1 MTDLPSWQA
10 PGGAA
15 ASPSGEH
22 PDTATA
28 STGPGST
35 SPGFASPG
43 FTSPGGPAPAFPPPG
58 GSPYGAAPGSGPGA
72 GRPAAGWAPP
82 PKPGLVPLRP
92 LGFGTL
98 FGAIFQVLRRNPRPT
113 FGAALLL
120 VGLVQLVSVG
130 LVLGASFWGL
140 DRELRAT
147 AEDSEAI
154 QIGNGALL
162 IVSTL
167 VAVALSLVASALLQ
181 GLIVL
186 EVSRATLGE
195 KLTMRQLFRRGRGR
209 WGALIGWTVLLSLA
223 LTAAFVVLIA
233 VISVLIAVGQDAGIA
248 AAIVIGITGGIAILV
263 IAVWIG
269 IKTVLVPTAIV
280 LERLP
285 LRAAVA
291 RAWRLIGGRFWRTFG
306 IVALITVIVQAAS
319 SAVATP
325 FSLAAALGIG
335 LVNPAQD
342 ETTALIAVGVLYVV
356 TIVITV
362 IVGAIGAVLL
372 SAATALVYIDA
383 RMRDEGLD
391 LDLQRFVEERAAGR
405 EGPDPYQERAALVPG
420 GQTPSLYAPFTGTV
434 A

>member
-1 MTDLPSWQA
+1 MTDLPPWQA
-10 PGGAA
+10 PGGGAA
-15 ASPSGEH
+15 ATPWEH
-22 PDTATA
+22 PAPV
-28 STGPGST
+28 PGY
-35 SPGFASPG
+35 A
-43 FTSPGGPAPAFPPPG
+43 
-58 GSPYGAAPGSGPGA
+58 GA
-72 GRPAAGWAPP
+72 GAPQAGWAPP

-98 FGAIFQVLRRNPRPT
+98 FGATFQVLRRNPRPT

-120 VGLVQLVSVG
+120 VGLVQLISVG
-130 LVLGASFWGL
+130 LVFGATFWGL

-195 KLTMRQLFRRGRGR
+195 KLRMRQLFQRGRGR

-223 LTAAFVVLIA
+223 LVAAFVALVA
-233 VISVLIAVGQDAGIA
+233 VITLLVAVGQEAGLVA
-248 AAIVIGITGGIAILV
+248 AVILGIGGGLGLLVLAI
-263 IAVWIG
+263 WIG
-269 IKTVLVPTAIV
+269 IKTALVPTAIV

-285 LRAAVA
+285 VRASVA
-291 RAWRLIGGRFWRTFG
+291 RSWRLTAGRFWRTFG
-306 IVALITVIVQAAS
+306 ILALITVIVQAAS

-325 FSLAAALGIG
+325 FTLAAALGIG
-335 LVNPAQD
+335 LLNPAQD
-342 ETTALIAVGVLYVV
+342 ETTALVAVGVLYVV
-356 TIVITV
+356 TIIVSV
-362 IVGAIGAVLL
+362 VVGAVGAVLL
-372 SAATALVYIDA
+372 SAATALVYVDA

-420 GQTPSLYAPFTGTV
+420 GPSSSFSPPVTGTV